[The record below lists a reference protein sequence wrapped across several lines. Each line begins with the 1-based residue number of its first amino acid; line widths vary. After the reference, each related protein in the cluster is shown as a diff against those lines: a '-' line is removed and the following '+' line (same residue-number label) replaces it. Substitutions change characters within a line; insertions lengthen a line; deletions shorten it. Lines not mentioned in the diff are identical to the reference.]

1 MGMEIKKLADTEKM
15 GAMPLVWRVFLE
27 FEAPGYAQEG
37 VDTFWDFI
45 SSRDEIGRLDVWGA
59 YEGEKLVGV
68 LAARN
73 SRSHIALFFVGRDY
87 HRRGVGRGL
96 FETFLTQS
104 DAEKITVN
112 SSPYA
117 VEIYQRLGFAA
128 TAAEQTTNGIR
139 YVPMQFFRPCG
150 LSEG

>member
-1 MGMEIKKLADTEKM
+1 MG
-15 GAMPLVWRVFLE
+15 F
-27 FEAPGYAQEG
+27 YQQQ
-37 VDTFWDFI
+37 
-45 SSRDEIGRLDVWGA
+45 DEIGRLDVWGA

-68 LAARN
+68 LASRN
-73 SRSHIALFFVGRDY
+73 SLSHIALFFVDRDY